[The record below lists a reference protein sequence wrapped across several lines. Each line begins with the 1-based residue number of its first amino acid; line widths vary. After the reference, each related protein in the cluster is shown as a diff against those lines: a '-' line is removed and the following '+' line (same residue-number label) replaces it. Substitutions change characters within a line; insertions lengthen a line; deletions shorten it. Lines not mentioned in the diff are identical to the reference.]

1 MEQLNNERELTREE
15 RLEIEEKAIQA
26 LVNMGVKFNVP
37 LKINPVKPPRFIR
50 WWNKHFPN
58 HVKMWR
64 DKRIPKGWDVS
75 ETEVPNA
82 ALQTMERVYMR
93 PLPFEASLFGYDGLF
108 EAVVSEYRIR

>member
-1 MEQLNNERELTREE
+1 MEQLNKERELTREE

-50 WWNKHFPN
+50 WWNRYFPN

-93 PLPFEASLFGYDGLF
+93 FVNPDNNRREAYATVAGWRVHRKIL
-108 EAVVSEYRIR
+108 